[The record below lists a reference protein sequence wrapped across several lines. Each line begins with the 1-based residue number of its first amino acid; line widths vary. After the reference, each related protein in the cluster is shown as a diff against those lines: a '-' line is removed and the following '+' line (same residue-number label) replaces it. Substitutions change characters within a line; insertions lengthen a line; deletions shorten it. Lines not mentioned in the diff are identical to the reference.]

1 MNNVAFPQCCSCTLL
16 FIQRVAGRPFV
27 WLTSCVMEAEHVTVS
42 STWARACTVSQ
53 VCNPAASQ
61 PCALHGGAQSVLQF
75 VLDVLCCWT
84 SASMK
89 LTARVCSLLVLANV
103 NACVSAGHV
112 VWCYLYYTCVWRS
125 PHSCGCHLSRGIL
138 EESLRQYGSLIP
150 IHVDDVVEKLQ
161 DIFNENFSHPHRWDV
176 VILLC

>member
-27 WLTSCVMEAEHVTVS
+27 WLTSCVMEAEHVNVS

-61 PCALHGGAQSVLQF
+61 PCALHGGAQSVFQF

-103 NACVSAGHV
+103 NACISADMLYDVTCIIPVCGAALIHV
-112 VWCYLYYTCVWRS
+112 AVICLEVFWK
-125 PHSCGCHLSRGIL
+125 SR
-138 EESLRQYGSLIP
+138 YGSTAVWSPSTWMMLWR
-150 IHVDDVVEKLQ
+150 
-161 DIFNENFSHPHRWDV
+161 NFRTSSMKTSHTHTGET
-176 VILLC
+176 

>member
-61 PCALHGGAQSVLQF
+61 PCALHGGAQSEFQF

-89 LTARVCSLLVLANV
+89 LTARVCPLLVLANV
-103 NACVSAGHV
+103 NACISAGHV
-112 VWCYLYYTCVWRS
+112 VWCYLYYICVWRS

-176 VILLC
+176 VMLLC